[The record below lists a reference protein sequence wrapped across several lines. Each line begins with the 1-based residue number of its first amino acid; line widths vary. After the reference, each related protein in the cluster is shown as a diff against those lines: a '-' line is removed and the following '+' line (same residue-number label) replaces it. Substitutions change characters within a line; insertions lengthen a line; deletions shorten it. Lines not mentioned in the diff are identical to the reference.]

1 MDAST
6 LFRDL
11 FEVLIVVA
19 IGGML
24 FTVVRRLRRGQIRVI
39 RCPECERPTSRAYPV
54 CKWCGAPRPA
64 DG

>member
-1 MDAST
+1 METST
-6 LFRDL
+6 IIRDL
-11 FEVLIVVA
+11 LEVLIVVA

-24 FTVVRRLRRGQIRVI
+24 FTVVHRLRNGQIRVI